1 MNTSSEEGRLE
12 RGYRRLLAVYPAA
25 HRARYGEEMLGVLMT
40 AARPGRR
47 RPDPGEA
54 VSLLLGGLRARLR
67 VPHGGAAS
75 PRWWDATAVARYLA
89 TLLLATTY
97 GHQVVAGWVW
107 HRMWNDFGY
116 GAPPASKGTILL
128 AAGWI
133 VVTVA
138 ARLGRYRLAAVL
150 AAALTVVEPAR
161 LAVRYPNLPDALV
174 TNWWLV
180 VLAVTAT
187 GMLAWSAR
195 RAAPRHPALQRP
207 AKQPDRHPHDRP
219 TPAGADRPR
228 RRPGWRAVTAGLALV
243 TSATPVLEAAGT
255 DVTGTWSTTFSVNER
270 LRVLW
275 FDPTR
280 LAGLALVLTTAV
292 VVWRLAPT
300 VRRRVLVLA
309 APTVA
314 TVLLVWVM
322 FGGFLQSSPRFDPPV
337 LLVTP
342 QWLAL
347 TLVPVLVFALGAAAV
362 TRHERRLASGVLLT

>member
-1 MNTSSEEGRLE
+1 
-12 RGYRRLLAVYPAA
+12 
-25 HRARYGEEMLGVLMT
+25 
-40 AARPGRR
+40 
-47 RPDPGEA
+47 
-54 VSLLLGGLRARLR
+54 
-67 VPHGGAAS
+67 
-75 PRWWDATAVARYLA
+75 
-89 TLLLATTY
+89 
-97 GHQVVAGWVW
+97 
-107 HRMWNDFGY
+107 
-116 GAPPASKGTILL
+116 
-128 AAGWI
+128 
-133 VVTVA
+133 
-138 ARLGRYRLAAVL
+138 
-150 AAALTVVEPAR
+150 
-161 LAVRYPNLPDALV
+161 
-174 TNWWLV
+174 
-180 VLAVTAT
+180 
-187 GMLAWSAR
+187 
-195 RAAPRHPALQRP
+195 
-207 AKQPDRHPHDRP
+207 
-219 TPAGADRPR
+219 
-228 RRPGWRAVTAGLALV
+228 VTAGLALV